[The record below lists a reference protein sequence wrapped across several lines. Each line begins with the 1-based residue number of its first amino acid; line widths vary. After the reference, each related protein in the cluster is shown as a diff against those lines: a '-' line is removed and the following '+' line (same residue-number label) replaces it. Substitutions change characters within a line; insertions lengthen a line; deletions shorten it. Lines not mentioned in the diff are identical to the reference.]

1 MISVLRNSFVQNV
14 LRSRLRGDN
23 LAQLRCISKSSEVN
37 NSDYLKKNEP
47 SEKSP
52 EGKSKKTTRTLSTI
66 QYSMSSSNAVPKD
79 KSREFMSYF
88 PDIVRELKDKANKY
102 DSCGAGKHFARTL
115 QYNVPGGKKYRGIA
129 TVQAYEL
136 IAKKSALTEA
146 NMKLAVY
153 LGWCIEMLQSMFL
166 IMDDIMDGS
175 ITRRGQP
182 CWYRLE
188 DIKLAAI
195 NDGLL
200 LEAGIYQILK
210 EHFSHLD
217 CYVKLLELFHD
228 CTFITTLGQLL
239 DTKSA
244 HEDIMS
250 FNMEKY
256 KSIVANK
263 TSYYTFYLPIA
274 AAMHLAGYTDPEAFR
289 QAKTILLE
297 MGYFFQIQDDFLDCF
312 GDPEVTGK
320 IGTDI
325 QDSKCTWL
333 AVVCLQRA
341 KPEQKAIMQECY
353 GKPDEESIRRV
364 KQLYEELSLPNTY
377 AIYEEDSYNMIKTHI
392 QQTSRGIPVEVFLK
406 IMDKLYR
413 RES

>member
-1 MISVLRNSFVQNV
+1 
-14 LRSRLRGDN
+14 
-23 LAQLRCISKSSEVN
+23 
-37 NSDYLKKNEP
+37 
-47 SEKSP
+47 
-52 EGKSKKTTRTLSTI
+52 
-66 QYSMSSSNAVPKD
+66 
-79 KSREFMSYF
+79 MSYF
-88 PDIVRELKDKANKY
+88 PDIVRDLKEKTKKY
-102 DSCGAGKHFARTL
+102 DTVGVGKHYARAL
-115 QYNVPGGKKYRGIA
+115 QYNVPGGKKYRGIS
-129 TVQAYEL
+129 TVHAYEL
-136 IAKKSALTEA
+136 IAPKTALTEA
-146 NMKLAVY
+146 NIKLAVY
-153 LGWCIEMLQSMFL
+153 LGWCIEMLQAMFL
-166 IMDDIMDGS
+166 IVDDVMDGS

-182 CWYRLE
+182 CWYKLE
-188 DIKLAAI
+188 DIQLSAI
-195 NDGLL
+195 NDGLMI
-200 LEAGIYQILK
+200 EAGIYQILK

-217 CYVKLLELFHD
+217 CYVKLYELFHEM
-228 CTFITTLGQLL
+228 TFITTLGQFL
-239 DTKSA
+239 DTKST
-244 HEDIMS
+244 HQDVLS
-250 FNMEKY
+250 FSMEQY

-263 TSYYTFYLPIA
+263 TSYYSFYLPIA
-274 AAMHLAGYTDPEAFR
+274 AAMHLAGYTDPEAYR

-341 KPEQKAIMQECY
+341 TPAQKEIMRECY
-353 GKPDEESIRRV
+353 GKNDPEAIARV

-377 AIYEEDSYNMIKTHI
+377 AIYEEDSYNMIRTHI